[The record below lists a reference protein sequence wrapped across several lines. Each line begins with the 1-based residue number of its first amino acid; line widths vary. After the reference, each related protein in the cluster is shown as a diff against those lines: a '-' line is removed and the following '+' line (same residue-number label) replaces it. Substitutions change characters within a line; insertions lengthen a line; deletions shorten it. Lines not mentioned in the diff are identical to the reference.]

1 MEMARYAVQRQN
13 ARGRQFVEEE
23 SQTRTPWQRDRDRV
37 LHSSGFRQLQYK
49 TQVFLN
55 HEGDFFRTRLTHS
68 LEVAQISRSIART
81 LGVNED
87 LTEVIALAH
96 DLGHTPFGHAG
107 EDAMQEA
114 MKDWGGFDHNIQ
126 SLRQVTEI
134 EARYHGFNGL
144 NLTWETLEGL
154 AKHHGPVRRPAP
166 WLASF
171 DQRYPMELD
180 CHASVEAQIAAI
192 CDDVAYH
199 GHDLDDGLRAGLL
212 HFEDIEAVPLLK
224 ACLDEARSLDWY
236 GHGAFDRDQR
246 IRHETV
252 RRVINR
258 LVSDLIAQ
266 SRRNLEALNPQSVD
280 DVRHAGRAMVEFSPE
295 MAERNKE
302 IRKFLHA
309 RMYRHWR
316 VRRMTRK
323 ARIALAEICVILGD
337 EPELLPTPW
346 QEMALERRRAG
357 NEQAARRVVADYIAG
372 MTDRFAME
380 EHRRLMDLSVLG

>member
-1 MEMARYAVQRQN
+1 MEMARYAVQLQT
-13 ARGRQFVEEE
+13 ARGRQFAEEE

-171 DQRYPMELD
+171 DERYPMELD

-224 ACLDEARSLDWY
+224 TCLDEARSLDWS

-246 IRHETV
+246 VRHETV

-258 LVSDLIAQ
+258 LVSDLITQ
-266 SRRNLEALNPQSVD
+266 SLRNLEALNPQSVD
-280 DVRHAGRAMVEFSPE
+280 DVRHADRAMVEFSPE